1 LFVLLVNIDYDN
13 SVVSGTVIQKK
24 DLMDDVICVN
34 QLDTD
39 SFLISYK
46 SMYSILMNSITIHKI
61 K

>member
-1 LFVLLVNIDYDN
+1 MFVLLVNIDYDN